1 MRAAISGADW
11 HSLTSVTM
19 LARDAP
25 SKTRMP
31 SKAVWYVSHT
41 RGQPFVTGPDVLS
54 GDSRLTGKTTGC
66 KVEIE
71 GGAHRRAKKAF
82 VHQAIPGS

>member
-1 MRAAISGADW
+1 VRAAISGADW

-54 GDSRLTGKTTGC
+54 GLTGKTTGY

-71 GGAHRRAKKAF
+71 DGAHRRAKKAF